1 MIIFIKLISELIPS
15 FKNTTSKRSPIP
27 FSWKKRIRDYHR
39 DEEIY
44 DGLASG
50 EDCLP
55 YMYSCPGDYIAYI
68 HSYSMTE
75 KATSYRR

>member
-1 MIIFIKLISELIPS
+1 MIIVLFIKLTSELLPS

-27 FSWKKRIRDYHR
+27 FSWKKRIWDYHR

-50 EDCLP
+50 EDLLCGTHQL
-55 YMYSCPGDYIAYI
+55 CIAVLVI
-68 HSYSMTE
+68 I
-75 KATSYRR
+75 